1 MFISLL
7 QITQVLVQL
16 QDRTENRVTKQN
28 LKTVGHK
35 VVENQTRYSWHC
47 QFHSPTFLTP
57 TISAS
62 TIVFV
67 TYVIQVTTNNLSGF
81 PPNETVIKATLPQ
94 QLYQSQNCF
103 CIGFLYDSLCHS
115 RLSPYFVQDYLKKTA
130 AWSTEYFLFFLGILV
145 KVYSFGPPKTN

>member
-1 MFISLL
+1 MFILLL

-28 LKTVGHK
+28 LKTVVHK
-35 VVENQTRYSWHC
+35 VMENQTRYSWHC

-67 TYVIQVTTNNLSGF
+67 TYVIQVTTNNLSGSYQMKWPIRPRF
-81 PPNETVIKATLPQ
+81 ILSLILSRENLHSYTPATVQGLTIKR
-94 QLYQSQNCF
+94 SN
-103 CIGFLYDSLCHS
+103 
-115 RLSPYFVQDYLKKTA
+115 
-130 AWSTEYFLFFLGILV
+130 
-145 KVYSFGPPKTN
+145 

>member
-1 MFISLL
+1 MFFFLL

-16 QDRTENRVTKQN
+16 QDQTENRVTKQN

-35 VVENQTRYSWHC
+35 VTENQTRYTWHC

-67 TYVIQVTTNNLSGF
+67 TYAIQVTNKNLCAF
-81 PPNETVIKATLPQ
+81 VPNKTVVKATLPQ
-94 QLYQSQNCF
+94 TPLQRTHYRINRFVLAVSLRN
-103 CIGFLYDSLCHS
+103 IGSLNVFR
-115 RLSPYFVQDYLKKTA
+115 RLLL
-130 AWSTEYFLFFLGILV
+130 STSVLV
-145 KVYSFGPPKTN
+145 F